1 MALSTTQSIW
11 RSGGGD
17 NTRTAY
23 CGTAIMSANWYVA
36 NIATQTGNVK
46 NKANGQNVILPAGA
60 VILAVSTTVAS
71 TTAGTLD
78 FGFTLFTTGT
88 ATPAGL
94 VNEQPTT
101 RTQTSLATAT
111 LPGASLG
118 VPMSATQM
126 VYLTAA
132 TGASAGTGPCSGVI
146 TYYVTDPL
154 AGAQND

>member
-17 NTRTAY
+17 NTRTSY
-23 CGTAIMSANWYVA
+23 CGTGVMTAQWYVA
-36 NIATQTGNVK
+36 NIATQTGNVL
-46 NKANGQNVILPAGA
+46 NQANGQAVILPAGA
-60 VILAVSTTVAS
+60 VVLAVTTTVAS

-78 FGFTLFTTGT
+78 FGFTLYTTGT

-101 RTQTSLATAT
+101 RTATTLATAT

-118 VPMSATQM
+118 VPMSTSEL

-132 TGASAGTGPCSGVI
+132 TGASAGTGPCSGSI
-146 TYYVTDPL
+146 TYYVADPL
-154 AGAQND
+154 VGAQNV

>member
-23 CGTAIMSANWYVA
+23 CGTGLMVAQWYVA
-36 NIATQTGNVK
+36 DIATQTGNVL
-46 NKANGQNVILPAGA
+46 NQASGQAVILPAGA
-60 VILAVSTTVAS
+60 VITSVQTTVAS

-78 FGFTLFTTGT
+78 FGFTLYTTGT
-88 ATPAGL
+88 ASPTAV

-101 RTQTSLATAT
+101 RTATTLATAT
-111 LPGASLG
+111 LPGASFG
-118 VPMSATQM
+118 VPMSTSEL

-132 TGASAGTGPCSGVI
+132 TGASAGTGPCTGII

-154 AGAQND
+154 VGAQNV

>member
-23 CGTAIMSANWYVA
+23 CGTGLMVAQWYVA
-36 NIATQTGNVK
+36 DIATQTGNVL
-46 NKANGQNVILPAGA
+46 NQASGQAVILPAGA
-60 VILAVSTTVAS
+60 VITSVQTTVDS
-71 TTAGTLD
+71 PTSGTLD
-78 FGFTLFTTGT
+78 FGFTLYTTGT
-88 ATPAGL
+88 ASPTAL

-101 RTQTSLATAT
+101 RTATTLATAT
-111 LPGASLG
+111 LPGASFG
-118 VPMSATQM
+118 VPMSTSEL

-132 TGASAGTGPCSGVI
+132 TGASAGTGPCTGII

-154 AGAQND
+154 VGAQNV

>member
-23 CGTAIMSANWYVA
+23 CGTGLMVAQWYVA
-36 NIATQTGNVK
+36 DIATQTGNVL
-46 NKANGQNVILPAGA
+46 NQASGQAVILPAGA
-60 VILAVSTTVAS
+60 VITSVQTTVDS

-78 FGFTLFTTGT
+78 FGFTLYTTGT
-88 ATPAGL
+88 ASPTAV

-101 RTQTSLATAT
+101 RTATTLATAT
-111 LPGASLG
+111 LPGASFG
-118 VPMSATQM
+118 VPMSTSEL

-132 TGASAGTGPCSGVI
+132 TGASAGTGPCAGII

-154 AGAQND
+154 VGAQNV

>member
-1 MALSTTQSIW
+1 MAVSTTQSIW

-17 NTRTAY
+17 QTRTAY
-23 CGTAIMSANWYVA
+23 CGTGVMTANWYVA
-36 NIATQTGNVK
+36 NVATQTGNVL
-46 NKANGQNVILPAGA
+46 NQANGQAVILPAGA

-78 FGFTLFTTGT
+78 FGFTLYSTGT
-88 ATPAGL
+88 ASPVAL

-118 VPMSATQM
+118 VPMSTTEM
-126 VYLTAA
+126 VYLTAV
-132 TGASAGTGPCSGVI
+132 TGASAGTGPCSGVV

-154 AGAQND
+154 AGAQNV

>member
-17 NTRTAY
+17 QTRTAY
-23 CGTAIMSANWYVA
+23 CGTGVMTANWYVA
-36 NIATQTGNVK
+36 DIATQTGNVK
-46 NKANGQNVILPAGA
+46 NQANGQAVILPAGA

-78 FGFTLFTTGT
+78 FGFTLYTTGT
-88 ATPAGL
+88 ASPTAL

-118 VPMSATQM
+118 IPMSTTEM
-126 VYLTAA
+126 VYLTAV
-132 TGASAGTGPCSGVI
+132 TGASAGTGPCSGIV

-154 AGAQND
+154 VGQQNV

>member
-23 CGTAIMSANWYVA
+23 CGTAIMTAEWYVTD
-36 NIATQTGNVK
+36 IATQAGNVK
-46 NKANGQNVILPAGA
+46 NQVNGQAVILPAGA
-60 VILAVSTTVAS
+60 VILDVATTVAS

-78 FGFTLFTTGT
+78 FGFTLYTTGT
-88 ATPAGL
+88 ASPVAL

-118 VPMSATQM
+118 IPMSTTEM
-126 VYLTAA
+126 VYLTAR
-132 TGASAGTGPCSGVI
+132 TGASAGTGPCSGII
-146 TYYVTDPL
+146 TYFVEDPL
-154 AGAQND
+154 LGAQNV